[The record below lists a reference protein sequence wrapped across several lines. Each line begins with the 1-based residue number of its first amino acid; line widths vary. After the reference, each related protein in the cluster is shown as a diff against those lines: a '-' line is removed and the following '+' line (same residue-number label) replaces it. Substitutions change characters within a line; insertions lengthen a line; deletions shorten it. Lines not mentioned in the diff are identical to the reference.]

1 MSYCMYIFA
10 LFVKGGSN
18 FYNVCYEVALDVN
31 KFIAWTI
38 PCLLVFFWCVFFKC
52 FIVVI
57 CVRWEG
63 EFENYRLLALAI
75 QLGLDS
81 ESALEILSS

>member
-1 MSYCMYIFA
+1 MSYCMYVFA

-38 PCLLVFFWCVFFKC
+38 PCLLVFFGVFFQVFYC
-52 FIVVI
+52 CYLCEVGGRV
-57 CVRWEG
+57 
-63 EFENYRLLALAI
+63 
-75 QLGLDS
+75 
-81 ESALEILSS
+81 